1 MRRRSSSIAT
11 VITAEAAKRYGLQ
24 SATVQPTLRLQAQEW
39 EDEAAALFDH
49 IPVKPGWECIDVGCG
64 TMGVLRPLSERVGEG
79 GRVLGIDADDS
90 FVKAAER
97 FVSDNELQNV
107 RVKHADIFANDLPD
121 EMF

>member
-24 SATVQPTLRLQAQEW
+24 SATVQLTLRLQAQEW

-64 TMGVLRPLSERVGEG
+64 TMGWRPRLANPV
-79 GRVLGIDADDS
+79 A
-90 FVKAAER
+90 KAAPALAITPTEPSLKPPGA
-97 FVSDNELQNV
+97 FVP
-107 RVKHADIFANDLPD
+107 ANGLRTVPASQPAT
-121 EMF
+121 